1 MTASIR
7 TVGVLGT
14 GTMGQGIAQ
23 VTASAGLT
31 TRVFDA
37 VAGRAERAVAAVVS
51 QLEKL
56 VAKGKMATEQR
67 DRAIAALAVATDV
80 RSACEGADLVVEAA
94 PEDMELKVKLLGEV
108 VAIAP
113 PHALIAS
120 NTSSLSL
127 TELGTRIGAADR
139 TVGLHF
145 FNPPPVMELLEIV
158 RGIATSDAT
167 VERALVFAR
176 EVGKTPIVVR
186 DMPGFA
192 TSRLGV
198 ILGAE
203 AIRMLESGVAS
214 ALDIDR
220 AMELGYRHPMGP
232 AEADRSGR
240 ARRPTRHPRPPASR
254 ARRAVP
260 RTGAFA
266 TDGARREARKEDRR
280 GVLRLEGRRRS
291 STARKR
297 SVLASALVGFA
308 DEGGGDGFVGCC
320 APGHSSHLAALSPTD
335 CPSPPGPDGR

>member
-1 MTASIR
+1 
-7 TVGVLGT
+7 
-14 GTMGQGIAQ
+14 MGQGIAQ
-23 VTASAGLT
+23 VAATAGLA

-37 VAGRAERAVAAVVS
+37 LPGRAEQAVGAVRA

-56 VAKGKMATEQR
+56 VAKGKMAAEQR
-67 DRAIAALAVATDV
+67 DRAVALLAVAADV
-80 RSACEGADLVVEAA
+80 GAACTGVDLVVEAA
-94 PEDMELKVKLLGEV
+94 PENMELKVKLLGDV
-108 VAIAP
+108 VAAAP
-113 PHALIAS
+113 SHTIVAS

-167 VERALVFAR
+167 VDAAVAFAR
-176 EVGKTPIVVR
+176 HVGKTPIVVR

-214 ALDIDR
+214 AEDIDR

-232 AEADRSGR
+232 LKL
-240 ARRPTRHPRPPASR
+240 
-254 ARRAVP
+254 
-260 RTGAFA
+260 
-266 TDGARREARKEDRR
+266 TD
-280 GVLRLEGRRRS
+280 
-291 STARKR
+291 
-297 SVLASALVGFA
+297 LVGLDVRLAILDHLHRELGEQFRA
-308 DEGGGDGFVGCC
+308 PALLRQMVRAGKLGKKTGEGFYVWKDGV
-320 APGHSSHLAALSPTD
+320 AQP
-335 CPSPPGPDGR
+335 R